1 MSACGGLLNSRNAAY
16 QAIYGVQGVTD
27 NVYGLSLNQLL
38 QKKTFRDL
46 INILGTGIGKDFDIN
61 KLRYDKI
68 IICSDS
74 DIDGFNITS
83 LLLCFFYIFMPEII
97 TSGKLYKAMP
107 PLYLMDLKSLRRFY
121 TGREWLYDKNEY
133 YHMLNTIIA
142 DNCEIALE
150 PMQKGNKRGK
160 LPEVVPL
167 TKKETMKWL
176 ALNNEYKLELDNL
189 GKKSACDPRIVE
201 IVCYFKRLYKNPMD
215 FKKAIETQY
224 PEMTFD
230 TRNQSL
236 IGSWNGEHFSLICDS
251 LFDSRAQRFVDEM
264 KQNPTLYLYYRYKKN
279 NKDKFK
285 RATIGEFLEE
295 MDKVFNVKIDQRFKG
310 VGEVDAEL
318 LFRTVT
324 NPKFRR
330 LLQIDINDIKKTA
343 EVFELLHG
351 KSVSLRE
358 ARRDLIDNTKLS
370 YADIDN

>member
-150 PMQKGNKRGK
+150 PIQIGNK
-160 LPEVVPL
+160 
-167 TKKETMKWL
+167 
-176 ALNNEYKLELDNL
+176 
-189 GKKSACDPRIVE
+189 
-201 IVCYFKRLYKNPMD
+201 
-215 FKKAIETQY
+215 
-224 PEMTFD
+224 
-230 TRNQSL
+230 
-236 IGSWNGEHFSLICDS
+236 
-251 LFDSRAQRFVDEM
+251 
-264 KQNPTLYLYYRYKKN
+264 
-279 NKDKFK
+279 
-285 RATIGEFLEE
+285 
-295 MDKVFNVKIDQRFKG
+295 KV
-310 VGEVDAEL
+310 
-318 LFRTVT
+318 
-324 NPKFRR
+324 
-330 LLQIDINDIKKTA
+330 
-343 EVFELLHG
+343 
-351 KSVSLRE
+351 
-358 ARRDLIDNTKLS
+358 
-370 YADIDN
+370 